1 MIKTLIGF
9 AGMIGMTL
17 WAMEFNVTTFV
28 NVPSIMIVW
37 GLTFF
42 GLLASGRKIIAAL
55 SAVADKHADEE
66 QLYDASDTFIQAGS
80 FSMAA
85 GWVGVLIGLVLM
97 LANLED
103 PAAIG
108 PAMAICLLTALYGTI
123 LKYFLFRP
131 LSDLLTERGTALFN
145 SRANK

>member
-1 MIKTLIGF
+1 MVKSLIGF

-28 NVPSIMIVW
+28 NVPSIMIVF

-66 QLYDASDTFIQAGS
+66 QLYDASDTFLQAGS

-97 LANLED
+97 LANLDD

-123 LKYFLFRP
+123 LKYFIFNL
-131 LSDLLTERGTALFN
+131 LSDQLSERGTVLFN
-145 SRANK
+145 SRVNK

>member
-28 NVPSIMIVW
+28 NVPSIMIVF

-123 LKYFLFRP
+123 LKYFVFNP
-131 LSDLLTERGTALFN
+131 LSDQLTEKGTSIFQA
-145 SRANK
+145 RVNK

>member
-9 AGMIGMTL
+9 AGMIGMML
-17 WAMEFNVTTFV
+17 WAMEFNVGNFV
-28 NVPSIMIVW
+28 NVPSILIVW

-108 PAMAICLLTALYGTI
+108 PAMAICLLNALYGTI
-123 LKYFLFRP
+123 LKYFVFNP
-131 LSDLLTERGTALFN
+131 LSDQLTEKGTSIFQA
-145 SRANK
+145 RVNK

>member
-9 AGMIGMTL
+9 AGMIGMML
-17 WAMEFNVTTFV
+17 WAMEFNVGNFV
-28 NVPSIMIVW
+28 NVPSIMIVF

-42 GLLASGRKIIAAL
+42 GLLASGYKLIAPL
-55 SAVADKHADEE
+55 SAVIDKHADED
-66 QLYDASDTFIQAGS
+66 QFYDASDTFSQAGS

-97 LANLED
+97 LVNLED

-108 PAMAICLLTALYGTI
+108 PAMAICLLTALYGTV
-123 LKYFLFRP
+123 LKYFIFNP
-131 LSDLLTERGTALFN
+131 LSDQLAEKGTAIFN
-145 SRANK
+145 SRVKK

>member
-1 MIKTLIGF
+1 MVKSLIGF

-17 WAMEFNVTTFV
+17 WAMEFNVSTFV
-28 NVPSIMIVW
+28 NVPSILIVF

-42 GLLASGRKIIAAL
+42 GLLASGHKLIAAL
-55 SAVADKHADEE
+55 SAVTDKHADEE
-66 QLYDASDTFIQAGS
+66 QLYDASDTFLQAGS

-123 LKYFLFRP
+123 LKYFIFNLISDQ
-131 LSDLLTERGTALFN
+131 LSERGTVLFN
-145 SRANK
+145 SRVNK